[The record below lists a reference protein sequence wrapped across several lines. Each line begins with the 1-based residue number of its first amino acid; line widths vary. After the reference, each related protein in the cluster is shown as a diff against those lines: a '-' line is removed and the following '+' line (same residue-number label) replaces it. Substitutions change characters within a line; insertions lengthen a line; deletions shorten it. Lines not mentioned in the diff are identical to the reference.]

1 MIEFDH
7 PWLIASA
14 PVVALLLT
22 GLAVWARLA
31 RVGRARRWSEEL
43 GATARRVGR
52 LTPLALGVVGFA
64 VTLALAGPRWGR
76 RTVHTESQALDLVIV
91 VDISRSMLAEDVTPS
106 RLGRAQREARRLV
119 HDLAGDRLGL
129 IAFSGQSYILSPLT
143 IDGNALQLLVDAL
156 DPNMASAGGT
166 ELGAALRQGA
176 DLLQGGSDVADR
188 VLVVFT
194 DGETHDTL
202 SDVLAAA
209 ARLRREGVRLIMV
222 GEGGITPVNI
232 PVRTPEGAFVE
243 YQRTEPNGPLVE
255 TWRRDDVLTQVADA
269 AHGALVPAQLG
280 DQEGAVREL
289 VRAYKRSP
297 QATTTVADRPLQ
309 AWVPAL
315 IAVVLLLAQTFTR
328 RTAALAVLALS
339 CGLASQARA
348 QWGRNPG
355 DEAWKHG
362 ALRDAAQ
369 QYLAQVRRGDGGD
382 TAWFNL
388 GTAALAL
395 GDTALAAQALDRA
408 ASSLDPDMR
417 FRALYNAGLLA
428 LKLAVMDSTHRDAHL
443 AEARE
448 RYHEA
453 LLLKPGDAAS
463 KWNLELAIRR
473 TPPTGGG
480 GGQAPPGGGG
490 GGGGKGGGSEAPP
503 PPPVRG
509 LTRAQA
515 EQILNSIAN
524 EERQVR
530 EALARRGAPQE
541 VKGGKNW

>member
-7 PWLIASA
+7 PWLIAAA
-14 PVVALLLT
+14 PVAALLVT

-43 GATARRVGR
+43 GAAARRVGR
-52 LTPLALGVVGFA
+52 LTPLALGLVAFA
-64 VTLALAGPRWGR
+64 VVLALAGPRWGR
-76 RTVHTESQALDLVIV
+76 RTVHTESKALDLVIV

-106 RLGRAQREARRLV
+106 RLGRSQQEARRLV
-119 HDLAGDRLGL
+119 HDLAGDRIGL

-143 IDGNALQLLVDAL
+143 IDGSALQLLIDAL

-166 ELGAALRQGA
+166 ELGAALRQGG

-188 VLVVFT
+188 VLVVFS

-232 PVRTPEGAFVE
+232 PERTPEGAFVE
-243 YQRTEPNGPLVE
+243 YQRTEPGGPLVE

-269 AHGALVPAQLG
+269 AHGALVPAQLS
-280 DQEGAVREL
+280 DQAGAVREL

-328 RTAALAVLALS
+328 RTAALAVLVLS
-339 CGLASQARA
+339 CGLASRARA

-355 DEAWKHG
+355 DQAWRHG
-362 ALRDAAQ
+362 SARAAAQ
-369 QYLAQVRRGDGGD
+369 HYLEQVRRGEGGD
-382 TAWFNL
+382 TAWFNV
-388 GTAALAL
+388 GTAALAV
-395 GDTALAAQALDRA
+395 GDTALAAQALERA
-408 ASSLDPDMR
+408 AASLDPDLR
-417 FRALYNAGLLA
+417 FRAVYNAGLLA
-428 LKLAVMDSTHRDAHL
+428 LKLAVVDSTHRDTHL
-443 AEARE
+443 AEARD
-448 RYHEA
+448 RYREA
-453 LLLKPGDAAS
+453 LLLKPGDTAS

-473 TPPTGGG
+473 TPPASG
-480 GGQAPPGGGG
+480 GGQAPSGSGGGG
-490 GGGGKGGGSEAPP
+490 GTGGGGQPPSPP
-503 PPPVRG
+503 PPAAG

-515 EQILNSIAN
+515 EQILNSMASQ
-524 EERQVR
+524 ERQVR
-530 EALARRGAPQE
+530 QALARRGAARE
-541 VKGGKNW
+541 VRGGKNW